1 MKMEVMV
8 KGCWKCDCCV
18 LTILQLRLG
27 KLMLQLKLGQYN
39 APPHPVY
46 YMESQVARDDKQNS
60 TMQDRQKNKPRNWS
74 DPRHM
79 A

>member
-46 YMESQVARDDKQNS
+46 
-60 TMQDRQKNKPRNWS
+60 
-74 DPRHM
+74 
-79 A
+79 